1 METIDKALQKIE
13 ASKQAIA
20 EAEQLLASILQSGE
34 VPTVKEPEPA
44 QEPIDVQINNMGV
57 VEVEDKT
64 PPRTDLVCPCDLN
77 CKVYDNRPN
86 KKSGQY
92 KATAPDFTCS
102 NNTDCPNQKQGH
114 SRMLRKSWWLDSN
127 DLPQDWINTKVP
139 HDPSKDYVDTTK
151 KNEEGGSYSPFS

>member
-1 METIDKALQKIE
+1 METIDQALQKIE

-34 VPTVKEPEPA
+34 VPTVKEPA

-64 PPRTDLVCPCDLN
+64 PPRTDLECFMCGS
-77 CKVYDNRPN
+77 KVYDNRPN
-86 KKSGQY
+86 KRSGQY

-102 NNTDCPNQKQGH
+102 NNTDCKGMVQGKE
-114 SRMLRKSWWLDSN
+114 RMLRKSWWLDSK
-127 DLPQDWINTKVP
+127 DLPQDWLNTKVP
-139 HDPSKDYVDTTK
+139 HDPSKDYVDTTNK
-151 KNEEGGSYSPFS
+151 KNEEEEYSPFS